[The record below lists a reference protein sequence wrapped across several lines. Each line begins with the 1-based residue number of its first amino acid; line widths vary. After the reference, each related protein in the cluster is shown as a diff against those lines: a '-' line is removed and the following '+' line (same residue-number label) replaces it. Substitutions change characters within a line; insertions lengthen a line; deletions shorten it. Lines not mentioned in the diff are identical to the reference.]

1 MASLALRV
9 LGLLLCGA
17 CATPGAGPV
26 VLAPSAEAG
35 PTATSRPA
43 APPPGAKLTACAL
56 PWTLEDMQSNRGKVI
71 VTCGTDVNREDL
83 VPGPLARAIEP
94 MLEPGRQRVCACA
107 TRMPAP
113 AFVDLV
119 VTSSPDE
126 GRASLEV
133 GELDDELD
141 HDVATAFKACVG
153 QLTGAVP
160 RAHVDA
166 CAAPK
171 AILTYPLRV
180 DLAP

>member
-1 MASLALRV
+1 VASLAFRV
-9 LGLLLCGA
+9 LALLFCAA
-17 CATPGAGPV
+17 CASPGAGPV
-26 VLAPSAEAG
+26 VLAPSAE
-35 PTATSRPA
+35 PA
-43 APPPGAKLTACAL
+43 ATGAPRPPAPPAGAKLTACTL
-56 PWTLEDMQSNRGKVI
+56 PWTLEDMQGDRGKVI

-83 VPGPLARAIEP
+83 GPGPLARAIEP
-94 MLEPGRQRVCACA
+94 VLEPGRQRVCACA
-107 TRMPAP
+107 MRMPVP

-153 QLTGAVP
+153 QLTTAVP
-160 RAHVDA
+160 RTHIDA
-166 CAAPK
+166 CQAPK